1 MLSFN
6 SVGRNR
12 NQAVC
17 ITYLVINSTFSY
29 FTVGVMIEKWD
40 RHIFNCYLS
49 MMSQRNVYNDLETE
63 GNIYMK

>member
-17 ITYLVINSTFSY
+17 ITYPVINSTFSY

-40 RHIFNCYLS
+40 RHIFNFYLS
-49 MMSQRNVYNDLETE
+49 MTSQRNDYNDLET
-63 GNIYMK
+63 